1 MLRMYKDSSFGF
13 VRWNNIFSRC
23 GVRFPPGLILL
34 VFLFSCS
41 ISVFAQKDVLVEYAD
56 IPREEL
62 SQNKIIPPEIK
73 EITLAA
79 LSHFPELLGVN
90 IDFHFKNKISG
101 SVMQAQPR
109 LGSLFINNKEN
120 RAYRVKISRHLELL
134 DEMKPIESLPQDVLL
149 GWIAHELGHIRDYI
163 ERSAVNMMAFGVRY
177 FLSESFKT
185 KAELTADH
193 YTISAGLA
201 EPLIATKDFILTHDR
216 LPNEYKERISRRYM
230 SPGEV
235 LSHVE
240 VEEDDSEEEN

>member
-1 MLRMYKDSSFGF
+1 MYKDSLFGF
-13 VRWNNIFSRC
+13 LRWNNGSAQRWIK
-23 GVRFPPGLILL
+23 VPPGLILL

-41 ISVFAQKDVLVEYAD
+41 ISGFAQKDLLAEYAD
-56 IPREEL
+56 IPKEEL

-90 IDFHFKNKISG
+90 IDFHFKNKIRG

-109 LGSLFINNKEN
+109 LGSLFINNKAN
-120 RAYRVKISRHLELL
+120 RVYRVKISRHLELL

-149 GWIAHELGHIRDYI
+149 GWIAHELGHVRDYI

-177 FLSESFKT
+177 LLSESFKT
-185 KAELTADH
+185 QAELAADH

-216 LPNEYKERISRRYM
+216 LPDEYKERISRRYM

-240 VEEDDSEEEN
+240 VEEEDLDEEN

>member
-1 MLRMYKDSSFGF
+1 MNSLFGF
-13 VRWNNIFSRC
+13 LRRNNRYYWVNALV
-23 GVRFPPGLILL
+23 GVILPG
-34 VFLFSCS
+34 FLFLGSMS
-41 ISVFAQKDVLVEYAD
+41 AFGQKDLLSEYAD
-56 IPREEL
+56 IPVEEL
-62 SQNKIIPPEIK
+62 SRNKIIPAEI
-73 EITLAA
+73 EGIVLAA
-79 LSHFPELLGVN
+79 LSHFPELIDVN
-90 IDFHFKNKISG
+90 IEFLFKNKIRG

-109 LGSLFINNKEN
+109 LGSLFINNMEN

-134 DEMKPIESLPQDVLL
+134 DEMKPIESLPQEVLL

-193 YTISAGLA
+193 YIISAGLA

-216 LPNEYKERISRRYM
+216 LPRQYQEKISRRYM

-240 VEEDDSEEEN
+240 VEEDDSDEEN